1 MRSSQPPIV
10 ATWVLT
16 HFGNRNEVL
25 AGDLVEEY
33 RRGRT
38 VAWYWRQ
45 VIVAILVGCGDEI
58 RTHKLLTVRA
68 VITGWAALILSGY
81 LISLPLYKLYSRA
94 LVGLGLGPPW
104 FWWRHYYTYPVVFVP
119 CIGGF
124 LSGWLVARFHQTH
137 RATMVVMYGVSVL
150 LTSLPEIFRLATNS
164 LSDSRFVSYL
174 LTYSLTE
181 CLFVVS
187 ILLGGLRSTNPETAR
202 SLQ

>member
-16 HFGNRNEVL
+16 HFGSMNEVL
-25 AGDLVEEY
+25 VGDLIEEY
-33 RRGRT
+33 GRGRT

-45 VIVAILVGCGDEI
+45 VIVAILVGCGNEI

-81 LISLPLYKLYSRA
+81 LISLPVYKLYSRA
-94 LVGLGLGPPW
+94 LLALGLGPLW
-104 FWWRHYYTYPVVFVP
+104 FWWWHYYTYPIIFVP

-124 LSGWLVARFHQTH
+124 LSGWLVARFHRTY
-137 RATMVVMYGVSVL
+137 RVTMVTVYAASVL
-150 LTSLPEIFRLATNS
+150 ITSLPEIFRLATDS
-164 LSDSRFVSYL
+164 LSNSRFVPYL
-174 LTYSLTE
+174 LTYSVAE
-181 CLFVVS
+181 CVFVVS
-187 ILLGGLRSTNPETAR
+187 ILLGGLRSTNTETAR